1 MHFDDRLA
9 TVLRLPPSGDGLAR
23 IQFRQLVDIL
33 GRAPDAAVT
42 GATVEAGFARLQ
54 DLGRHIPA
62 ADRARLLR
70 QPPQP
75 ITNPRVLS
83 WLAKAEPEVAREAIR
98 AARLDE
104 SSWLLLIPQLPV
116 GARGILRHRDDLP
129 PRATALLERLGIH
142 DRGLPPADDTEAAA
156 DSVPPLVEAHAF
168 DAPPADFPPESDADE
183 FTADEFSAGEFSAD
197 EDDAFEPDPE
207 APLPDEPRASF
218 NAPTGN
224 IAVDQD
230 MSDAVLELLDMGD
243 DPPPPTSLSEWAK
256 ARAAQQ
262 HRDLR
267 HKVAAESSISEA
279 GIGAIVRRIEEFRKA
294 RAAMGPVGSVVE
306 FGADAPRLP
315 LGDTVPLSVRPALAI
330 DFTTDLH
337 GRIAWADGPH
347 APSVI
352 GLALAAAQDG
362 AAGAPDFAADMAI
375 TMRQRL
381 PLRAA
386 RIAMAGAPA
395 VAGAWQ
401 VDAIARF
408 EAGAFAGYCGR
419 LRRPPPPSVVPAP
432 PVADT
437 AEADRMREVL
447 HELRT
452 PANAIQVAAEIIQQ
466 QLYGPAPHEY
476 RALAAAIA
484 GDCAHIL
491 AGFEEL
497 DRLVKLETGALPLD
511 EGECD
516 IARVLAQTVVR
527 LRAWTEPR
535 GSGFVLASDPSA
547 TSLPVRV
554 ARAEVER
561 LIWRLFAA
569 LAGSTAPGENLDLT
583 WSNTGTFVEIA
594 VALPALLAERDPAEL
609 FDAVAPE
616 RGQSLATGMFG
627 IGFTLRLAA
636 AEAMGAGG
644 MLQRS
649 DNILRLS
656 LPALTAANGHN
667 STSATFSP

>member
-33 GRAPDAAVT
+33 GRAPNPREPSE
-42 GATVEAGFARLQ
+42 TVEAGFTRLQ
-54 DLGRHIPA
+54 ELGRQIPT
-62 ADRARLLR
+62 ADRARLLSAPL
-70 QPPQP
+70 QAM
-75 ITNPRVLS
+75 TNPRLLA
-83 WLAKAEPEVAREAIR
+83 WLAQAEPDVACAAIR
-98 AARLDE
+98 AARLDDE
-104 SSWLLLIPQLPV
+104 DWLALIPALPV
-116 GARGILRHRDDLP
+116 RARGILRHRRDLP
-129 PRATALLERLGIH
+129 PRVEALLSRLGVR
-142 DRGLPPADDTEAAA
+142 DRALPPAAYEALPG
-156 DSVPPLVEAHAF
+156 DEAV
-168 DAPPADFPPESDADE
+168 DIAPAPDFGLGPDLD
-183 FTADEFSAGEFSAD
+183 
-197 EDDAFEPDPE
+197 FEPDPE
-207 APLPDEPRASF
+207 APLPEEPRASF

-230 MSDAVLELLDMGD
+230 MSDDVLELLGMDAA
-243 DPPPPTSLSEWAK
+243 PPAPTSLSEWAK

-262 HRDLR
+262 HKDLQL
-267 HKVAAESSISEA
+267 KAANADHSGDGRSGGANSGEA

-294 RAAMGPVGSVVE
+294 RAMQGAVGAAAN
-306 FGADAPRLP
+306 ADANAPRLP
-315 LGDTVPLSVRPALAI
+315 LGDTAPVTVRLALAI
-330 DFTTDLH
+330 DFTTDVH
-337 GRIAWADGPH
+337 GRIAWADGPY
-347 APSVI
+347 ASSVI
-352 GLALAAAQDG
+352 GLNLPAAQDG
-362 AAGAPDFAADMAI
+362 GGNTQDLAAA
-375 TMRQRL
+375 MRQRL
-381 PLRAA
+381 PLRAV
-386 RIAMAGAPA
+386 RIAVAGAPA
-395 VAGAWQ
+395 VSGAWQ

-408 EAGAFAGYCGR
+408 EGGGFIGYCGR
-419 LRRPPPPSVVPAP
+419 LRRPSPPIAPPSAPA
-432 PVADT
+432 ADT

-516 IARVLAQTVVR
+516 LARVLAQTVVR
-527 LRAWTEPR
+527 LRTWTEPR
-535 GSGFVLASDPSA
+535 GSSFALTSDPSA
-547 TSLPVRV
+547 ASLPVRV

-569 LAGSTAPGENLDLT
+569 LAGSTAPGEALELG
-583 WSNTGTFVEIA
+583 WSARAGMVCVT
-594 VALPALLAERDPAEL
+594 VALPSVLAARDPDTL
-609 FDAVAPE
+609 FEAVAGE

-627 IGFTLRLAA
+627 IGFTLRLAV
-636 AEAMGAGG
+636 AEAAAAGG
-644 MLQRS
+644 TLQRI
-649 DNILRLS
+649 DNALHLS
-656 LPALTAANGHN
+656 LPALTVVNAGN

>member
-33 GRAPDAAVT
+33 GRAPDSPVT
-42 GATVEAGFARLQ
+42 SATVEAGFARLQ
-54 DLGRHIPA
+54 ELGRQIPA
-62 ADRARLLR
+62 PDRARLLR
-70 QPPQP
+70 QPLQP
-75 ITNPRVLS
+75 IVNPRLLA
-83 WLAKAEPEVAREAIR
+83 WLAEAEPDVAGAAIR
-98 AARLDE
+98 AARLDDDA
-104 SSWLLLIPQLPV
+104 WLVLIPALPV
-116 GARGILRHRDDLP
+116 QARGILRHRTDLS
-129 PRATALLERLGIH
+129 PRVEALLARLGVR
-142 DRGLPPADDTEAAA
+142 DRALPDNAPAALEAAEPELVL
-156 DSVPPLVEAHAF
+156 VPDLVFE
-168 DAPPADFPPESDADE
+168 P
-183 FTADEFSAGEFSAD
+183 
-197 EDDAFEPDPE
+197 EPDPD
-207 APLPDEPRASF
+207 ASLPEEPRTSF
-218 NAPTGN
+218 KAPTGN

-230 MSDAVLELLDMGD
+230 MSEAVLELLDMAD

-262 HRDLR
+262 QRDLLHRDPQ
-267 HKVAAESSISEA
+267 HKPGADGSAGSEA

-294 RAAMGPVGSVVE
+294 RAAMNAAGSGADVGS
-306 FGADAPRLP
+306 DAPRLP
-315 LGDTVPLSVRPALAI
+315 LGDTAPPTVRLAQAI
-330 DFTTDLH
+330 DFTTDAH
-337 GRIAWADGPH
+337 GRVAWADGPH

-352 GLALAAAQDG
+352 GLNLAAAQDG
-362 AAGAPDFAADMAI
+362 AGDLAVS
-375 TMRQRL
+375 MRQRL

-386 RIAMAGAPA
+386 RITISGAPA
-395 VAGAWQ
+395 VRGAWQ
-401 VDAIARF
+401 VDAIASF
-408 EAGAFAGYCGR
+408 EAGSFVGYCGR
-419 LRRPPPPSVVPAP
+419 LRRPPPPVVVPAA
-432 PVADT
+432 PVADS

-516 IARVLAQTVVR
+516 LARVLAQTVVR

-535 GSGFVLASDPSA
+535 GSGFALASDPSA

-554 ARAEVER
+554 ARPEVER
-561 LIWRLFAA
+561 LVWRLFAA
-569 LAGSTAPGENLDLT
+569 LAGSTAPGEALELT
-583 WSNTGTFVEIA
+583 WSHGGPAHAPMVEVV

-609 FDAVAPE
+609 FDAVAGE
-616 RGQSLATGMFG
+616 RGQTLATGMFG
-627 IGFTLRLAA
+627 IGFTLRLAF
-636 AEAMGAGG
+636 AEAAAAGG
-644 MLQRS
+644 MLQRV
-649 DNILRLS
+649 DRVLHLS
-656 LPALTAANGHN
+656 LPALTTVNTGN
-667 STSATFSP
+667 STSATFSS

>member
-33 GRAPDAAVT
+33 GRAPNPREPSE
-42 GATVEAGFARLQ
+42 TVEAGFTRLQ
-54 DLGRHIPA
+54 ELGRQIPT

-70 QPPQP
+70 APLQAM
-75 ITNPRVLS
+75 TNPRLLA
-83 WLAKAEPEVAREAIR
+83 WLAEAEPDVACAAIR
-98 AARLDE
+98 AARLDDE
-104 SSWLLLIPQLPV
+104 DWLALIPALPV
-116 GARGILRHRDDLP
+116 RARGILRHRRDLP
-129 PRATALLERLGIH
+129 PRVETLLERLGVR
-142 DRGLPPADDTEAAA
+142 DRALPPGPCEDQTANVAAA
-156 DSVPPLVEAHAF
+156 PDMVLG
-168 DAPPADFPPESDADE
+168 ADLK
-183 FTADEFSAGEFSAD
+183 
-197 EDDAFEPDPE
+197 FEPDPE
-207 APLPDEPRASF
+207 ASLPEEPRASF

-230 MSDAVLELLDMGD
+230 MSADVLELLGMDAQ
-243 DPPPPTSLSEWAK
+243 PPAPTSLSEWAK

-262 HRDLR
+262 HKDVQLKAANADHSRDSR
-267 HKVAAESSISEA
+267 SGGANSGEA
-279 GIGAIVRRIEEFRKA
+279 GIGAIVRRIEEFRRA
-294 RAAMGPVGSVVE
+294 RAMQGAVGTS
-306 FGADAPRLP
+306 ADANAPRLP
-315 LGDTVPLSVRPALAI
+315 LGDTAPATVRLALAI
-330 DFTTDLH
+330 DFTTDVH
-337 GRIAWADGPH
+337 GRIAWADGPY
-347 APSVI
+347 ASSVI
-352 GLALAAAQDG
+352 GLSLPAAQDG
-362 AAGAPDFAADMAI
+362 AGNSHDLGTA
-375 TMRQRL
+375 MRQRL

-386 RIAMAGAPA
+386 RIAVAGAPA
-395 VAGAWQ
+395 VSGAWQ

-408 EAGAFAGYCGR
+408 EGGGFIGYCGR
-419 LRRPPPPSVVPAP
+419 LRRPTP
-432 PVADT
+432 PVAAPATPCADT

-516 IARVLAQTVVR
+516 LARVLAQTVAR
-527 LRAWTEPR
+527 LRTWTEPR
-535 GSGFVLASDPSA
+535 GSSFALTSDPSA
-547 TSLPVRV
+547 ATLPVRV

-569 LAGSTAPGENLDLT
+569 LASSTAPGEALELT
-583 WSNTGTFVEIA
+583 WAMRAGMVEVA
-594 VALPALLAERDPAEL
+594 VALPSVLAERDPDTL
-609 FDAVAPE
+609 FDAVAGE

-627 IGFTLRLAA
+627 IGFTLRLAM
-636 AEAMGAGG
+636 AEAAAAGG
-644 MLQRS
+644 MLQRV
-649 DNILRLS
+649 NNALHLS
-656 LPALTAANGHN
+656 LPALTAVNAGN
-667 STSATFSP
+667 STSATISP